1 MKFEV
6 LIVILL
12 TFVFMFVFRKI
23 REVERL
29 LEYERVK
36 REKLEAQLDKM
47 RLHIHKLN
55 LQLEDAQS
63 RIPVTVSAFL

>member
-1 MKFEV
+1 
-6 LIVILL
+6 
-12 TFVFMFVFRKI
+12 MFVFRKI
-23 REVERL
+23 RELEKL